1 MKGLK
6 IANSMLKMYGWLIM
20 WTAFTRIGTDSCN
33 LEKYTFNNNHD
44 NYKVLIVNN
53 SITTSITKYRW

>member
-33 LEKYTFNNNHD
+33 LEKYAFNNN
-44 NYKVLIVNN
+44 NYNNYEERIVSKVPIVSN
-53 SITTSITKYRW
+53 